1 MDSVEVIERYIIL
14 LLGVRD
20 RPIPT
25 ATHVQK
31 ELFALTRANPRMAE
45 RIPFDRHYLGPYSED
60 VRSISMEPIYHS
72 DAYVMDE
79 RNRLHLTDGGR
90 EVFDRLVSDN
100 SGDPRFQELLA
111 MMAMVR
117 DLYDDLTVDEVL
129 FLVYVTYGEY
139 TERSSR
145 ARELLSPSARR
156 RLASSLL
163 EKGAI
168 TSERYVELVS

>member
-1 MDSVEVIERYIIL
+1 MDNVEVIERYIIL

-45 RIPFDRHYLGPYSED
+45 RIPFDRHHLGPYSDD
-60 VRSISMEPIYHS
+60 VKSISRNPIYHR
-72 DAYVMDE
+72 DAYVVDE
-79 RNRLHLTDGGR
+79 NNRLHLTDGGR
-90 EVFDRLVSDN
+90 AVFDDLVSGN
-100 SGDPRFQELLA
+100 SADPRFKELLA
-111 MMAMVR
+111 IMTMVR

-145 ARELLSPSARR
+145 AEDLLSPSARR
-156 RLASSLL
+156 RLSKSLL
-163 EKGAI
+163 RKGAI
-168 TSERYVELVS
+168 TSKRYEELVS

>member
-1 MDSVEVIERYIIL
+1 MDSVELIERYIIL

-31 ELFALTRANPRMAE
+31 ELFALTRANPRIAE
-45 RIPFDRHYLGPYSED
+45 RMTFDRHHLGPYSDD
-60 VRSISMEPIYHS
+60 VGSISRNPIYHK

-79 RNRLHLTDGGR
+79 YNRLHLTDSGR
-90 EVFDRLVSDN
+90 AVLDDLVSDN
-100 SGDPRFQELLA
+100 SGDPRFRELLA
-111 MMAMVR
+111 IMTMVR

-129 FLVYVTYGEY
+129 FLVHVTYGEY

-145 ARELLSPSARR
+145 ADHLLSPGKRR
-156 RLASSLL
+156 QLSRSLL

-168 TSERYVELVS
+168 TSKRYEELVN

>member
-25 ATHVQK
+25 TTHLQK
-31 ELFALTRANPRMAE
+31 ELFALTRANPRMADQ
-45 RIPFDRHYLGPYSED
+45 IAFDRHYLGPYSDD
-60 VRSISMEPIYHS
+60 VKSISRNPIYNR

-79 RNRLHLTDGGR
+79 YNRLYLTDRGR
-90 EVFDRLVSDN
+90 AVFDELVTEN
-100 SGDPRFQELLA
+100 SRNSRFQELLA
-111 MMAMVR
+111 MMTMVR

-129 FLVYVTYGEY
+129 FLVYVTYGEF
-139 TERSSR
+139 TERSTR
-145 ARELLSPSARR
+145 ADDLLSPSKRR
-156 RLASSLL
+156 QISSRLL

-168 TSERYVELVS
+168 TSARYEELVS

>member
-14 LLGVRD
+14 LLGVRE

-31 ELFALTRANPRMAE
+31 ELFALTRANPKMAE
-45 RIPFDRHYLGPYSED
+45 RIPFDKHYLGPYSDD
-60 VRSISMEPIYHS
+60 VRSIASIPIHHQN
-72 DAYVMDE
+72 AYIMDE
-79 RNRLHLTDGGR
+79 YNRLFLTEKGK
-90 EVFDRLVSDN
+90 EVFECLVSDN
-100 SGDPRFQELLA
+100 SRHPRFQELLA
-111 MMAMVR
+111 MMTMVR

-129 FLVYVTYGEY
+129 FLVYVTYGEF

-145 ARELLSPSARR
+145 AEHLLSPSMRR
-156 RLASSLL
+156 RLSRSLM

-168 TSERYVELVS
+168 TSARYEELVN

>member
-14 LLGVRD
+14 LLGVRE

-31 ELFALTRANPRMAE
+31 ELFALTRANPKMAK
-45 RIPFDRHYLGPYSED
+45 RIPFDKHYLGPYSDD
-60 VRSISMEPIYHS
+60 VRSIASIPIHHQN
-72 DAYVMDE
+72 AYIMDE
-79 RNRLHLTDGGR
+79 YNRLFLTEKGK
-90 EVFDRLVSDN
+90 EVFECLVSDN
-100 SGDPRFQELLA
+100 SRNPRFQELLA
-111 MMAMVR
+111 MMTMVR

-129 FLVYVTYGEY
+129 FLVYVTYGEF

-145 ARELLSPSARR
+145 AEHLLSPSMRR
-156 RLASSLL
+156 RLSRSLM

-168 TSERYVELVS
+168 TSARYEELVN